1 MNATLRSLLA
11 GFCDYVQAADRD
23 QIISTGNLLFDGV
36 AFTVKSR
43 EQGQRREMLIY
54 CDFGEAAPEEGDE
67 SRRLLEANL
76 LMYNGSS
83 ACAFSL
89 TPDTGESC
97 CSAIWT

>member
-54 CDFGEAAPEEGDE
+54 CDFGEAAPEEATRRAGGC
-67 SRRLLEANL
+67 SRPI
-76 LMYNGSS
+76 
-83 ACAFSL
+83 C
-89 TPDTGESC
+89 SC
-97 CSAIWT
+97 TTARRPARFP